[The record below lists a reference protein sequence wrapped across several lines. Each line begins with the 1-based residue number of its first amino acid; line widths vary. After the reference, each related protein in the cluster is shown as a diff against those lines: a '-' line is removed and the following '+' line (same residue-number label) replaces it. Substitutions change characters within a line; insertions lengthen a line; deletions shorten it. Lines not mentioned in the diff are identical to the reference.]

1 MRAEAAERGARV
13 KNSRKSLMTAIV
25 RLRKSPTP
33 SEQPL
38 EVVERKGLGHPDTIC
53 DAVAEQVSRR
63 LCQYYLE
70 HFGRI
75 LHHNVDKILLCGGS
89 SRATFGGGEVNEPI
103 ELYLA
108 GRATAAVRGQ
118 RVPVAE
124 LAVEACRDW
133 LRANLPELDLE
144 RHVKII
150 PRLRPGS
157 RDLTELFLRG
167 GETPLAN
174 DTSLGVGFAPL
185 TELEQTVLTVERVL
199 SNTATRTRFPAIGSD
214 IKVMGVRTHDH
225 VELTIGCA
233 FVGRH
238 VAGLAAYVRAK
249 ETVRTLALEA
259 ASSSTRMAVNA
270 VVNAADNLSQ
280 GEVFLTVTGTSAEAG
295 DDGEVGRGNRANGL
309 ITPYRPMTLEAAAG
323 KNPVNHVGKLYNLVA
338 RQIAENLIAR
348 LPGVS
353 DATCVLVSR
362 IGQSVQEPRAV
373 DLQLGYPQS
382 RSSADVRLLLEPA
395 TAVVRTTFANLEDTR
410 RGLLAG
416 GVEVY

>member
-1 MRAEAAERGARV
+1 MP
-13 KNSRKSLMTAIV
+13 AIV
-25 RLRKSPTP
+25 RFRESPPP

-38 EVVERKGLGHPDTIC
+38 EVVERKGLGHPDTVC
-53 DAVAEQVSRR
+53 DAIAEHVSRR
-63 LCQYYLE
+63 LCRYYLE

-89 SRATFGGGEVNEPI
+89 SRASFGGGEVTEPI

-108 GRATAAVRGQ
+108 GRVTDDVRGQ
-118 RVPVAE
+118 RVPAAD
-124 LAVEACRDW
+124 LAVEACREW
-133 LRANLPELDLE
+133 LCANLPELDLE

-174 DTSLGVGFAPL
+174 DTSCGVGFAPL
-185 TELEQTVLTVERVL
+185 TELEQTVLTVERLL
-199 SNTATRTRFPAIGSD
+199 STVATRKRHPAIGSD
-214 IKVMGVRTHDH
+214 IKVMGVRTRDR
-225 VELTIGCA
+225 VELTVGCA
-233 FVGRH
+233 FVGRY
-238 VAGLAAYVRAK
+238 VADLDAYVRAK

-259 ASSSTRMAVNA
+259 ASTSTRMAVNA
-270 VVNAADNLSQ
+270 VVNAGDDLPR

-323 KNPVNHVGKLYNLVA
+323 KNPVNHVGKLYNVVA
-338 RQIAENLIAR
+338 RQIAEILVAR
-348 LPGVS
+348 LSGVS

-362 IGQSVQEPRAV
+362 IGQSIQEPQVV
-373 DLQLGYPQS
+373 DIQLGSSQLKSSSDMQS
-382 RSSADVRLLLEPA
+382 LVDPA
-395 TAVVRTTFANLEDTR
+395 TDVVRAALANLEDVR
-410 RGLLAG
+410 SALLAG
-416 GVEVY
+416 RIEVY